1 MYSLKARRSDASP
14 NRMSLDK
21 HSSLTERPGGHGR
34 VEDWRHGSVGSAYP
48 LLPVSFGSASLAD
61 DPAGDGAKP
70 EGTGCRSCDLV
81 ICNEAPGSGSKP
93 SRQWRGSTPITSVV
107 PDSVRKAVVTV
118 GVKPG

>member
-1 MYSLKARRSDASP
+1 MVRRFGLSIAP
-14 NRMSLDK
+14 RFLWEC
-21 HSSLTERPGGHGR
+21 LTSGRPG
-34 VEDWRHGSVGSAYP
+34 WRR
-48 LLPVSFGSASLAD
+48 
-61 DPAGDGAKP
+61 AKP
-70 EGTGCRSCDLV
+70 EGTCCRSCDLV

>member
-1 MYSLKARRSDASP
+1 MNGNPWAGRLVYVTGLV
-14 NRMSLDK
+14 NQEL
-21 HSSLTERPGGHGR
+21 LLQNEYLGR